1 MKRRSVGAEIFLTC
15 RKNISPNQPA
25 LRLVRFVQYIM
36 EDSKMKKS
44 HIAVIAL
51 SVSIAFLALFVG
63 GSDTGTAV
71 DGYDVVTVEAE

>member
-1 MKRRSVGAEIFLTC
+1 
-15 RKNISPNQPA
+15 
-25 LRLVRFVQYIM
+25 
-36 EDSKMKKS
+36 MKKC

-63 GSDTGTAV
+63 GSYTGAAA

>member
-1 MKRRSVGAEIFLTC
+1 
-15 RKNISPNQPA
+15 
-25 LRLVRFVQYIM
+25 
-36 EDSKMKKS
+36 MKKS

-63 GSDTGTAV
+63 GSDTDTAA

>member
-1 MKRRSVGAEIFLTC
+1 MRGGICPPAKAV
-15 RKNISPNQPA
+15 SPNSPPFPDFRA
-25 LRLVRFVQYIM
+25 LIKYT

-63 GSDTGTAV
+63 SSEPDTVTDGAGEYVVAV
-71 DGYDVVTVEAE
+71 E

>member
-1 MKRRSVGAEIFLTC
+1 
-15 RKNISPNQPA
+15 
-25 LRLVRFVQYIM
+25 M